1 MSSGPITNP
10 GIMLDPVQA
19 VKVDALAT
27 GQRMMRDR
35 IAVDLATFATSHP
48 DPVVADEL
56 WAFINHVRKLM
67 PS

>member
-1 MSSGPITNP
+1 MSPITNP

-35 IAVDLATFATSHP
+35 IAVDLAQFATSHP
-48 DPVVADEL
+48 SPVVSDEL
-56 WAFINHVRKLM
+56 WAFVNYVRGLM
-67 PS
+67 PV

>member
-1 MSSGPITNP
+1 MSPITNP

-27 GQRMMRDR
+27 GQRIMRDR
-35 IAVDLATFATSHP
+35 IAVDLAQFATSHP

-56 WAFINHVRKLM
+56 WAFVNYVRGLM
-67 PS
+67 PL

>member
-1 MSSGPITNP
+1 MTNNP
-10 GIMLDPVQA
+10 AIMLDPVRA

-35 IAVDLATFATSHP
+35 IAVDLAQFATSHP

-56 WAFINHVRKLM
+56 WAFVNHVRRLL
-67 PS
+67 PQ

>member
-1 MSSGPITNP
+1 MSPITNP

-35 IAVDLATFATSHP
+35 IAVDIAQYATSHP
-48 DPVVADEL
+48 DPVVGDEL
-56 WAFINHVRKLM
+56 WAIVEHVRRLM
-67 PS
+67 PV

>member
-1 MSSGPITNP
+1 MNPITNP

-35 IAVDLATFATSHP
+35 IAVGLAQFATSHP
-48 DPVVADEL
+48 SPVVSDEL
-56 WAFINHVRKLM
+56 WAAVNYVRGLM
-67 PS
+67 PE

>member
-1 MSSGPITNP
+1 MSPITNP

-35 IAVDLATFATSHP
+35 IAVDFAQFASSHP

-56 WAFINHVRKLM
+56 WTFIHHIRGLM
-67 PS
+67 PQ